1 MLPGEEFAVERWYSK
16 LKAKL
21 LDTRESTTW
30 SYLPGP
36 SNDGSTWWT
45 DPQTWSAIM
54 LALMAVLL
62 SIHIYANTNL
72 ITRCRSAPR
81 SVVHSL
87 RRIRERRRR
96 HVLRAPRQPL
106 FDIRRVGRSSQRG
119 LKAIALGFGG
129 DDGGARARERQSFAN
144 ARSVLESRLSTMV
157 GLQSIKEHLYTLL
170 DTLEMDQRR
179 CAAMPEFVSQRSSMH
194 MVFLGN
200 PGTGKTAVAQLIAGV
215 LNELGVLR
223 RGHLVVAKKD
233 DLLGRYSNH
242 VARNTRAVVESALGG
257 VLVIDEAYSLLQ
269 GEIELGREAINVL
282 VDMCYAHRDDLV
294 VVLAGYDR
302 AMAELFD
309 ANAGLASRFPHKFA
323 FPDYTPSE
331 LGEIAEIKLRASRF
345 RLADKH
351 AASALARL
359 VAPIATEVPCGNARS
374 VENRIAGAISVQSTR
389 LRHAAAAAA
398 ATAAAAAVA
407 PSATPPIAG
416 RGRADSLDEMSLF
429 EMRADDFDEAAR
441 LAEKAA
447 GVLQQQEQPD
457 SPLRRTK
464 AEVDRSVCGE

>member
-1 MLPGEEFAVERWYSK
+1 
-16 LKAKL
+16 
-21 LDTRESTTW
+21 
-30 SYLPGP
+30 
-36 SNDGSTWWT
+36 
-45 DPQTWSAIM
+45 
-54 LALMAVLL
+54 
-62 SIHIYANTNL
+62 
-72 ITRCRSAPR
+72 
-81 SVVHSL
+81 
-87 RRIRERRRR
+87 
-96 HVLRAPRQPL
+96 
-106 FDIRRVGRSSQRG
+106 
-119 LKAIALGFGG
+119 
-129 DDGGARARERQSFAN
+129 
-144 ARSVLESRLSTMV
+144 VLESRLSTMV

-345 RLADKH
+345 RLAD
-351 AASALARL
+351 
-359 VAPIATEVPCGNARS
+359 
-374 VENRIAGAISVQSTR
+374 
-389 LRHAAAAAA
+389 
-398 ATAAAAAVA
+398 
-407 PSATPPIAG
+407 
-416 RGRADSLDEMSLF
+416 
-429 EMRADDFDEAAR
+429 
-441 LAEKAA
+441 
-447 GVLQQQEQPD
+447 
-457 SPLRRTK
+457 
-464 AEVDRSVCGE
+464 